1 MPDSQKKRS
10 PAAIHDRFPAS
21 RGASL
26 VGGGGEMPPD
36 EEVGSG
42 ALLGRETD
50 AGPLVVDMVVVSLGK
65 EAE

>member
-10 PAAIHDRFPAS
+10 PTAIHDRFPAS
-21 RGASL
+21 REALL
-26 VGGGGEMPPD
+26 VGGGEMPPD
-36 EEVGSG
+36 VKVGSG

-50 AGPLVVDMVVVSLGK
+50 AGPLVVEMVVVSLGK